1 MQTWLVV
8 CGLGGLLV
16 GGGKESTSMCVVVVK
31 VQEKGLGDLLLFSD
45 YLLSC
50 LLSGR
55 STRYYHMG

>member
-1 MQTWLVV
+1 M
-8 CGLGGLLV
+8 GE
-16 GGGKESTSMCVVVVK
+16 GKESTSMCAMMVK

-55 STRYYHMG
+55 SWVMWV